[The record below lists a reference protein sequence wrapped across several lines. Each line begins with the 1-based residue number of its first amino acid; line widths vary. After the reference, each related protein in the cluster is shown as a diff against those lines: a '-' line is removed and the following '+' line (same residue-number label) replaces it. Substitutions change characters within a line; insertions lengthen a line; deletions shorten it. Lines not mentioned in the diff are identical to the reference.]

1 MLTNCKNLFFKIVWK
16 IEWPIITSLPPLNA
30 AEIIRWFSM
39 QTFTSTEKEFSTWSD
54 SVKKYI
60 LPNVWK

>member
-1 MLTNCKNLFFKIVWK
+1 MLTNSNKLIFQN
-16 IEWPIITSLPPLNA
+16 SLKDRMKMPLNA

-39 QTFTSTEKEFSTWSD
+39 QTFTSTEKEFSTWLD
-54 SVKKYI
+54 NVKLYI